1 MSVFEGHLAG
11 EDDIESWAM
20 ERVRLVKN
28 EFVETQK
35 EKIAAL
41 YDWLILI
48 HNFMVYTAGI
58 DHIRLTL
65 IGRSLPRRPL
75 LRRFILYIYC
85 SYSHPLL
92 PV

>member
-48 HNFMVYTAGI
+48 HNVMVYTAG
-58 DHIRLTL
+58 LTL
-65 IGRSLPRRPL
+65 IV
-75 LRRFILYIYC
+75 ILFCLSKLDAYLC
-85 SYSHPLL
+85 AQS
-92 PV
+92 